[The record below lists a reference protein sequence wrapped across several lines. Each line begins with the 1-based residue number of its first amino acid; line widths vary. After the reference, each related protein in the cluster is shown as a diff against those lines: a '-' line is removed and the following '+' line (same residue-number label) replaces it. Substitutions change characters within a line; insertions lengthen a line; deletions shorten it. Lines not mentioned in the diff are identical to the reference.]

1 METQEHRPRGR
12 PKDMEK
18 RAAILRAARKLFF
31 AYGLATVTIDQIAHE
46 AGVSKMTVYA
56 NFPDKAA
63 IFEAVVAE
71 DGLRMDEAFA
81 HLQIGAGSIDVVLTR
96 LGNELMT
103 FLMSPEVM
111 RLDRMLG
118 AEMTSHPTVGQGFYR
133 AGPERM
139 WKAVSDILAEATA
152 RGEVWTDD
160 PRQAAE
166 DLIALWLGMLPL
178 QFRFDKHEAVSQS
191 EIAKRVRHG
200 VRVFMSAY
208 GQPV

>member
-1 METQEHRPRGR
+1 METQEHRARGR

-18 RAAILRAARKLFF
+18 RAAILRAARNLFF
-31 AYGLATVTIDQIAHE
+31 GHGLATVTIDQIAQE

-63 IFEAVVAE
+63 IFQAVVAE
-71 DGLRMDEAFA
+71 DSTRMEETFA

-96 LGNELMT
+96 LGNELMA

-133 AGPERM
+133 AGPERT
-139 WKAVSDILAEATA
+139 WKAVSDILAAATA
-152 RGEVWTDD
+152 RGEVQTDD
-160 PRQAAE
+160 PKRAAE
-166 DLIALWLGMLPL
+166 DLIALWLGMVPL
-178 QFRFDKHEAVSQS
+178 QYRFDEHGVVSQS
-191 EIAKRVRHG
+191 EIVDRVEHG
-200 VRVFMSAY
+200 VRVFMAAY
-208 GQPV
+208 GQAA

>member
-12 PKDMEK
+12 PKDLEK
-18 RAAILRAARKLFF
+18 RAAIVRAARKLFF
-31 AYGLATVTIDQIAHE
+31 GHGLPTVTIDQVAQE

-71 DGLRMDEAFA
+71 DGIRMDEAFA

-96 LGNELMT
+96 LGNELMA

-118 AEMTSHPTVGQGFYR
+118 AEMTSHPNVGQGFYR
-133 AGPERM
+133 AGPERT
-139 WKAVSDILAEATA
+139 WKAVSDILAAAMA
-152 RGEVWTDD
+152 RGEVQTDD
-160 PRQAAE
+160 PKRAAE
-166 DLIALWLGMLPL
+166 DLIALWLGMVPL
-178 QFRFDKHEAVSQS
+178 QYRFDEHGVVSQS
-191 EIAKRVRHG
+191 EIVDRVEHG
-200 VRVFMSAY
+200 VRVFMAAY
-208 GQPV
+208 G